1 HRDLFPDHE
10 LRAVRLVPARAVTCP
25 AAPRQT
31 AIRPYAKA
39 ALHSRAALFARGAAW
54 CLPRVAGRGL
64 GPAAHWFGGRERP
77 PYRAAETVGFPANPA
92 RRKPLPGG
100 MYASPTNIR
109 DRVHEPNTFP

>member
-1 HRDLFPDHE
+1 MPPLQTPGIAYTSQKRCNKANVHGGAKISA
-10 LRAVRLVPARAVTCP
+10 LRAGPCGPVALRNAPA
-25 AAPRQT
+25 
-31 AIRPYAKA
+31 
-39 ALHSRAALFARGAAW
+39 GA
-54 CLPRVAGRGL
+54 

-77 PYRAAETVGFPANPA
+77 PYRAAKTVGFPANPA